1 MDRDDFYSG
10 MNEIND
16 LLGLNLMETTP
27 AIGPCEEYKGWKP
40 TEEGRINKFYL
51 NAADCRLLSEAFAKL
66 ADNLNQG

>member
-1 MDRDDFYSG
+1 MENLEGLDLV
-10 MNEIND
+10 ND

-51 NAADCRLLSEAFAKL
+51 NAADCKRLSEAFAVMAANLK
-66 ADNLNQG
+66 DNR